1 MYVIINCN
9 DDDENEFI
17 NYSVICIM
25 SRKCIGFSSNV
36 FCFSIRFICN
46 MYLYM
51 ILVKSSKNIL
61 RMQNSVFKTHISKK
75 KKIDNFNGFT
85 REYNNITSSKQ
96 LLCASSFEIFIFLF
110 INDFLFC

>member
-9 DDDENEFI
+9 NDDENEFI

-25 SRKCIGFSSNV
+25 SRKCIGFSSNIS
-36 FCFSIRFICN
+36 CFSIRFICNN

-61 RMQNSVFKTHISKK
+61 RMQNLVFKTHINKK
-75 KKIDNFNGFT
+75 NRQF
-85 REYNNITSSKQ
+85 
-96 LLCASSFEIFIFLF
+96 
-110 INDFLFC
+110 